1 MQKIFMRKRQGDGQM
16 AVDIFDGSMY
26 YREVAFCRVYSLE
39 SKEKLEKL
47 LKKNRISYFIEW
59 QDKPLLQ
66 RIFSRDSNKEKSFFT
81 IRINEADVPKARE
94 LVQGIESIRLHK
106 QDHSE

>member
-1 MQKIFMRKRQGDGQM
+1 MSAD
-16 AVDIFDGSMY
+16 VFDGSMY
-26 YREVAFCRVYSLE
+26 HREVAFCRVYSLE

-47 LKKNRISYFIEW
+47 FLKNRISYFIEW

-66 RIFSRDSNKEKSFFT
+66 RMFSRDSNKEKSFFT

-94 LVQGIESIRLHK
+94 LVQGIESVKLHK
-106 QDHSE
+106 QEHSE

>member
-1 MQKIFMRKRQGDGQM
+1 MTTL
-16 AVDIFDGSMY
+16 AFDDQRFN
-26 YREVAFCRVYSLE
+26 REVSFCKVYSLE
-39 SKEKLEKL
+39 DKEKLEKVFL
-47 LKKNRISYFIEW
+47 KNRISYFIEW

>member
-1 MQKIFMRKRQGDGQM
+1 MRKRQGDGQM

-47 LKKNRISYFIEW
+47 FLKNRISYFIEW

>member
-1 MQKIFMRKRQGDGQM
+1 M

-47 LKKNRISYFIEW
+47 FLKNRISYFIEW

-81 IRINEADVPKARE
+81 LRIIANSEKCPGFSLGHT
-94 LVQGIESIRLHK
+94 LVQGCLAKSGICCRIVSITGR
-106 QDHSE
+106 SV

>member
-1 MQKIFMRKRQGDGQM
+1 MSAD
-16 AVDIFDGSMY
+16 AFDGNMY
-26 YREVAFCRVYSLE
+26 HREVAFCRVYSLE

-47 LKKNRISYFIEW
+47 FLKNRISYFIEW

-66 RIFSRDSNKEKSFFT
+66 RMFAKDNNKEKSFFT

-94 LVQGIESIRLHK
+94 LVQGIESVKIHK
-106 QDHSE
+106 MDHGE

>member
-1 MQKIFMRKRQGDGQM
+1 M
-16 AVDIFDGSMY
+16 
-26 YREVAFCRVYSLE
+26 
-39 SKEKLEKL
+39 
-47 LKKNRISYFIEW
+47 
-59 QDKPLLQ
+59 Q